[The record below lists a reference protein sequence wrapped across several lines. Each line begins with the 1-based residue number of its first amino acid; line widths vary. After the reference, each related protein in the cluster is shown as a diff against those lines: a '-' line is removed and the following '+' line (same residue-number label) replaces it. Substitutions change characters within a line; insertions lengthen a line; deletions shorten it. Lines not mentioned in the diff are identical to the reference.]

1 LGALPESE
9 NRQASM
15 KVACIQMCSG
25 INPDEN
31 LKNVE
36 RWLAEAAGQGVE
48 LAVLP
53 ESFTLMG
60 ATETE
65 KVASAEPQ
73 ESSTLLAFLAKQA
86 ARHKMAII
94 GGSILLQADNGKV
107 RNVCAAYDADG
118 SLLAI
123 YDKIHLFDADVGED
137 AYRESAIV
145 QAGKTPSDFQ
155 LSDFIIGLSICYDLR
170 FPELYRHYSKHGCN
184 VLCVVAAFT
193 DITGRAHWQ
202 SLLKAR
208 AIENQAYVLA
218 SAQWGEHPD
227 GRKTWGHS
235 MIIDPWGKILA
246 ELPAGD
252 GIISVELGIEN
263 IRSVRH
269 LLPVLDHRML

>member
-1 LGALPESE
+1 
-9 NRQASM
+9 M

-25 INPDEN
+25 LDQDAN

-36 RWLAEAAGQGVE
+36 HWLAEAAGQGVE

-53 ESFTLMG
+53 ETFALMG
-60 ATETE
+60 VTEEE
-65 KVASAEPQ
+65 KVVSAEPQ
-73 ESSTLLAFLAKQA
+73 ESSSLLAFLSKQA
-86 ARHKMAII
+86 ARHKMAIV

-107 RNVCAAYDADG
+107 RNACAVYGADG
-118 SLLAI
+118 SQLSI

-145 QAGKTPSDFQ
+145 QAGTTPCSFQ
-155 LSDFIIGLSICYDLR
+155 LNDYSIGLSVCYDLR
-170 FPELYRHYSKHGCN
+170 FPELYRHYSQHGCN

-202 SLLKAR
+202 ALLQAR

-246 ELPAGD
+246 ELPDGD
-252 GIISVELGIEN
+252 GLTCAELSIQK
-263 IRSVRH
+263 VRKVGQF
-269 LLPVLDHRML
+269 LPVLQHRVL